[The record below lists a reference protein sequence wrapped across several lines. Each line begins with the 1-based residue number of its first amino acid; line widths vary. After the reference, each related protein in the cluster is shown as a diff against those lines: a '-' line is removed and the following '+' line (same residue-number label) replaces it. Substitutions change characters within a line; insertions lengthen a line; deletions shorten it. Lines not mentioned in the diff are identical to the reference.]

1 MKPERN
7 WRSMMC
13 LLLMSS
19 LMLLNSCEKLETT
32 DNLTGTVVTVSS
44 INGGEVLES
53 DVLTGGYTQDDVV
66 TVTFN
71 SQARTLPFENL
82 PSELDNTS
90 ALDTV
95 VFSQYHVAHSRD
107 DGGLTPED
115 FTAAVHV
122 QILPATSDATVKI
135 IVVRAFDK
143 NQSPL
148 QELRDRGQLITTATI
163 TFYGE
168 DGYGNDITAACAL
181 QVSFGNFQDES

>member
-1 MKPERN
+1 MKLRGN
-7 WRSMMC
+7 WRSMVY
-13 LLLMSS
+13 LLLASG
-19 LMLLNSCEKLETT
+19 LTLLNSCEKLETT
-32 DNLTGTVVTVSS
+32 DNLTGTVVTISS
-44 INGGEVLES
+44 INEGEALES
-53 DVLTGGYTQDDVV
+53 DVLTDGYTQDDIV

-82 PSELDNTS
+82 PTELENTS
-90 ALDTV
+90 ALDTI
-95 VFSQYHVAHSRD
+95 VFSRYHVAHSRD

-122 QILPATSDATVKI
+122 QILPVTSDTTVKI

-168 DGYGNDITAACAL
+168 DGYGNDIAVACSL
-181 QVSFGNFQDES
+181 QVSFGNFQDKS